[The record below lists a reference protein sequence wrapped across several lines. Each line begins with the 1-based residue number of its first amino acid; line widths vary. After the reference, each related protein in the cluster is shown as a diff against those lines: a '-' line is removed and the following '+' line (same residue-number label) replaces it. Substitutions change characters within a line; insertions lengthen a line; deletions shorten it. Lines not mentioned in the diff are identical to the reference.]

1 MAGMGFDFV
10 VIMPRL
16 QSHFSFFWSL
26 HMEYLFSGRLQH
38 PPVDGSSTASCDF
51 GALAGGNEYMT
62 FYSTILNW
70 KLYKY
75 LFFFKSFSH
84 LCPYRILSRVPCAV
98 Q

>member
-51 GALAGGNEYMT
+51 GALAGGNECIS
-62 FYSTILNW
+62 FYSAILDQSPI
-70 KLYKY
+70 LI
-75 LFFFKSFSH
+75 FFFIVEFINISF
-84 LCPYRILSRVPCAV
+84 V
-98 Q
+98 QIF